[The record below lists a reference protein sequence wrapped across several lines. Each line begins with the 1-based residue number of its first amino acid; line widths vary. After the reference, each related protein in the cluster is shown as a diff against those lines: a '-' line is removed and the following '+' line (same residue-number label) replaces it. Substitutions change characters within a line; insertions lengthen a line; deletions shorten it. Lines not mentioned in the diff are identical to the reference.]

1 MSDLSDTKTLIEN
14 INKALSDY
22 LEPRYPE
29 KIYEAMGYS
38 VMAGCKRLRPVLV
51 LLACRA
57 AGGKDEDAMPFACA
71 MEMIHTYSLIHDD
84 LPAMDNDDLRRGRP
98 TCHKQFDEATAI
110 LAGDCLLGYAFET
123 MLDKASE
130 DFDKKYVKAMKVIA
144 QLSGTKGMLV
154 GQVVDVD
161 SEGKKISA
169 ETLEYIHRNKTGGL
183 IKAALMAGGIIGG
196 ADEDTVN
203 LLESIGEDVGLAF
216 QIKDDILDVTSTAEV
231 LGKPILSDEKN
242 EKVTYVSL
250 YGLEKAQQE
259 YLRITNSAL
268 ENTKKLG
275 EAAKPL
281 YDYIASLTDRI
292 K

>member
-1 MSDLSDTKTLIEN
+1 MSSVKPLIDD
-14 INKALSDY
+14 INKALAGY

-38 VMAGCKRLRPVLV
+38 VMAGGKRLRPVLL

-57 AGGKDEDAMPFACA
+57 AGGDDADAMPFACA

-123 MLDKASE
+123 MLAKASE
-130 DFDKKYVKAMKVIA
+130 NFDAKYVKAMKIIA
-144 QLSGTKGMLV
+144 DYSGTKGMLV

-169 ETLEYIHRNKTGGL
+169 ETLEFIHRHKTGGL

-196 ADEDTVN
+196 ADEKTTE
-203 LLESIGEDVGLAF
+203 LLKAIGEDVGLAF
-216 QIKDDILDVTSTAEV
+216 QIKDDLLDVTSTAEV

-250 YGLEKAQQE
+250 YGIEKAQAE
-259 YLRITNSAL
+259 YLRITDNAL

-275 EAAKPL
+275 ETAKPL

-292 K
+292 N